1 METRRRCIVGTAV
14 CGLSLA
20 LAAALYACA
29 PQAAPQEGKADG
41 GKAAQTEPV
50 AIDWSPTADCAVCH
64 VTEAESATDAACDAS
79 QHADMTC
86 IECHT
91 DESQLAT
98 MHEGKTTGDRMP
110 MRLKKTTVDKS
121 LCTPC
126 HDQATIAAASAD
138 CTVLTD
144 VNGKTVNPHELAWRQ
159 IARRDNVQRLSR
171 DAQRRDGAHRRC
183 PEAVPHVPSLGRVRV
198 LHLSRTRLI
207 VQANNTGHKERMRHD

>member
-1 METRRRCIVGTAV
+1 M
-14 CGLSLA
+14 
-20 LAAALYACA
+20 
-29 PQAAPQEGKADG
+29 
-41 GKAAQTEPV
+41 
-50 AIDWSPTADCAVCH
+50 CH

-144 VNGKTVNPHELAWRQ
+144 VNGKTVNPHELPEMC
-159 IARRDNVQRLSR
+159 IRDSTIPVLVGCCGVGSWVCFVLSPR
-171 DAQRRDGAHRRC
+171 AGDLEPAPLLVRPTRTCLLYTSRC
-183 PEAVPHVPSLGRVRV
+183 V
-198 LHLSRTRLI
+198 
-207 VQANNTGHKERMRHD
+207 

>member
-144 VNGKTVNPHELAWRQ
+144 VNGKTVNPHELPGDKSHAEITCSDCHEMHSDATERTE
-159 IARRDNVQRLSR
+159 
-171 DAQRRDGAHRRC
+171 DAQKLC
-183 PEAVPHVPSLGRVRV
+183 
-198 LHLSRTRLI
+198 RTCHHSD
-207 VQANNTGHKERMRHD
+207 VYECYTCHEHG